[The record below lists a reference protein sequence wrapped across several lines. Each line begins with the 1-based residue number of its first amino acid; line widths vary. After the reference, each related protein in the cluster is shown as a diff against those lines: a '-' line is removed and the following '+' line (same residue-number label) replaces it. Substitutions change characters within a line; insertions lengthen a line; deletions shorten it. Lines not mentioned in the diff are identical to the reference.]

1 MKDPAHAHAAII
13 PPDLRQPCA
22 DRRSWP
28 PAGRVAYRAGD
39 VEPTEIASAEITSVA
54 ELEAVVGTPDPA
66 VAAKVRRH
74 LHPVD
79 RMWLAHSPFCLM
91 ATSDAEGRCDVSP
104 KGDPAGF
111 AHVIDDHTLAIPER
125 PGNRRVDGY
134 RNILANPRVGLI
146 FFVPGRGD
154 TLRVN
159 GRARILRDAGY
170 FDAMVVKG
178 HRPVLALEVAV
189 EEVFYHCPKAF
200 MRSGLW
206 KPETWNAEALPST
219 ARIAKAVLRPDTP
232 LEELEVYY
240 GPAYAEKLYRA

>member
-1 MKDPAHAHAAII
+1 MG
-13 PPDLRQPCA
+13 
-22 DRRSWP
+22 RRSW
-28 PAGRVAYRAGD
+28 ARYRPEGVDTDAI
-39 VEPTEIASAEITSVA
+39 TIEITSTA
-54 ELEAVVGTPDPA
+54 ELEAVIGTPLPF
-66 VAAKVRRH
+66 AAQKVRPA
-74 LHPVD
+74 LGPID
-79 RMWLAHSPFCLM
+79 RAWLARSPFCLV

-111 AHVIDDHTLAIPER
+111 AHVIDDRTIALPER

-134 RNILANPRVGLI
+134 RNVLANPHVGLI
-146 FFVPGRGD
+146 FLVPGRPD

-159 GRARILRDAGY
+159 GRARILRDAPY

-200 MRSGLW
+200 MRSELW
-206 KPETWNAEALPST
+206 RPETWDPQALPSK
-219 ARIAKAVLRPDTP
+219 AQISKAVERPDDP
-232 LEELEVYY
+232 IEVLEAYY